1 MVSVPLTWSDLGPVV
16 LSIQLALVTTVILF
30 IFGVPIAWW
39 LAQRKTFIRGIVGA
53 VITLPLVLPPSV
65 LGFYV
70 LIALGPE
77 GPLGRLLQYWG
88 IGTLNFTFTGLVIGS
103 VIYSLPFMIQPVRST
118 FESIGSN
125 PIEVAQTL
133 GIAPWKALITLVLP
147 MASHGLLTGIL
158 MTFSHTIGR
167 FGVVLMIGGNIP
179 GSTQVVST
187 EIFTFVE
194 ALEYEKAHWL
204 SGGMLLFSF
213 LVLMSLHYFEK
224 WQAKGV
230 AK

>member
-1 MVSVPLTWSDLGPVV
+1 MIRIPLSWSDLGPVW
-16 LSIQLALVTTVILF
+16 LSIKLALVTTGILF
-30 IFGVPIAWW
+30 CIGVPVAWW
-39 LAQRKTFIRGIVGA
+39 LAQKKSFIRGVIGA
-53 VITLPLVLPPSV
+53 MITLPLVLPPSV

-77 GPLGRLLQYWG
+77 GPLGKFLNYWG
-88 IGTLNFTFTGLVIGS
+88 IRTLNFTFTGLVVGS

-118 FESIGSN
+118 FESIGRS

-133 GIAPWKALITLVLP
+133 GIPPWKAVICLLLP

-194 ALEYEKAHWL
+194 ALEYDKAHWL

-224 WQAKGV
+224 WQIKGETR
-230 AK
+230 